1 MAKEDGNTKS
11 KRKDASSAS
20 LSGSADASG
29 LRRSGRETPSK
40 KQATASP
47 SSNARRSERIENH
60 ATPSSSPIKKK
71 QDKIE
76 EQMGPS
82 PLRRSDRSKK
92 QVSPDSSGS
101 KKLTEVT
108 ASQNIKK
115 KEIIASSSKE
125 DQDAEDVSVD
135 NKNERQDPD
144 VGGRKRKRM
153 TVRGYK
159 ALFKPQRLR
168 IEAEDGH
175 DSDVQ
180 HTPAESGRTTE
191 SGNGEKQIGGKCSQ
205 DDNTTESG
213 NGEKQIGGK
222 CSQDDNGKM
231 STQYIDVDACED
243 NDNQISPKSPSSG
256 CKKHGDDETSLA
268 CSKEQRINN
277 DSKNQQE
284 LESHDKTCDKDLQG
298 TSTSKVRKTCQEG
311 GVMEDTEHNN
321 AKFVEFW
328 VPVQISNLQLEQY
341 CSTLLSDGMAL
352 RSGSKTD
359 SVEALHNILKSN
371 RKCCNHPYTADK
383 DLQKSITKDQPT
395 MIYDIGLKASGKLHF
410 LDLILP
416 EVKKRQLRVVILFQ
430 PTVPER
436 VTTESNTP
444 PVTLGDILDDFV
456 HQRFGEDSYERVD
469 GARMAQKSKQAA
481 FNSFNNNPNKFI
493 FLLERSSQPSI
504 KLSSVDIVIIFD
516 SDLNPANDIRK
527 LSIDSDSQQKQTMIF
542 RLYSKNTLEEK
553 ILKLA
558 QQNVAVDSKRSRL
571 TCDALLMWGAKD
583 LFQNLE
589 KFHGESG
596 KDISSQGNL
605 LKDVMEEFLYILS
618 NKGKN
623 KDGEKSIIT
632 KVQTC
637 GYYGNRNMPCGEIKN
652 QLPDGE
658 QPHVFWR
665 NLLEGKYPQWKFVH
679 VSTSRQRKRTHY
691 YGESSDTIAPV
702 ADAVKKRKKSP
713 ASRPVEWGTGGAYE
727 GANNESQSSPELL
740 HPNVH
745 ELCKILKFPEDVKN
759 KVDGFLDF
767 VLKNYNVSREDKTT
781 LQAFMISLC
790 WIGASLA
797 KHKIDRKESFD
808 LAKKQLNF
816 DCKEEQVNS
825 VHLKLEEAKEDFLNQ
840 TETQEKH
847 VEIKDLKSPPQAI
860 CTESKST
867 DQKMSTES
875 QQNQNVE
882 VSVAEN
888 LESTEKLSEEMEEFN
903 REWDDRRACLE
914 NEYKVEKAII
924 RTVHKNPS
932 KRTEK
937 LRLLDKEFAKKI
949 EEHERDKDI
958 HLKELKATLLAD
970 NMDADVAAKPETSVS
985 IGNPGD
991 KMTETPLELDGGR
1004 VQDQSKERGSLG
1016 IGDDIESTGSHT
1028 SEKQMVDATVLSS
1041 SVVEAEVEVEVP
1053 PCQHETVDDVAGVV
1067 NEEIPAQEGGDGIGN
1082 DVESVEADVN
1092 QENNSKG
1099 EGSGAEVADRVDDT
1113 GETGVP
1119 GGDEIREHEE
1129 DRTRKHDEAHAVEE
1143 QEQNDSC
1150 GSSSSNQ
1157 PSAGVPHDD
1166 TPSVQLVAS
1175 QPPDPPMPTVLET
1188 ENESVLE
1195 QLLDLGVQEKE
1206 GQGDPNSEEQQQPH
1220 DDPMA
1225 ENQTD
1230 TQPANETTC
1239 ENDVNAPDTVNN
1251 QETGQQEEQVST
1263 QNSNPPE
1270 ITNQN
1275 TSQAQPVINLFDL
1288 PNQAAVAPRIPHH
1301 GDPLQAELERLFAH
1315 RDNVTKFYEDT
1326 KQRMKSECEK
1336 EIADMIAQI
1345 NLKYEAK
1352 FKGAEEAF
1360 QLRKKELDTTV
1371 NRVMMNRILAE
1382 AFRAKCQD
1390 HNHSGPGMQKVSQ
1403 PGLMQQLHRFSVRP
1417 SVSVGVVSSSPGQS
1431 SGRQQTPPPPPPP
1444 SSSPPP
1450 PPPPPP
1456 PLQIVHQ
1463 PAALFSNTVI
1473 RPPTPTINPVTPV
1486 SRPPPNINPNTRPPP
1501 TITPV
1506 TPTTATRPPPNIT
1519 PVTPSAGSLR
1529 GPAPH
1534 LRPLVNSDIRSPAPH
1549 IRPLVNSDIRA
1560 PAPHLRP
1567 YKPSTSASPE
1577 LTPYRRMVPVPVPV
1591 PGQHVTTPPNTQPP
1605 LPPDA
1610 SYVPPPPPPSGGGA
1624 QYNLVDLTDIFH
1636 EDNENAPPQ
1645 PPPPPPPS
1653 GGGVG
1658 HELVCLSD
1666 DD

>member
-29 LRRSGRETPSK
+29 LRKSGRETPSK

-47 SSNARRSERIENH
+47 LSNARRSERIENH

-101 KKLTEVT
+101 KKLTE
-108 ASQNIKK
+108 
-115 KEIIASSSKE
+115 
-125 DQDAEDVSVD
+125 
-135 NKNERQDPD
+135 DPD

-168 IEAEDGH
+168 IEAEDGQ

-191 SGNGEKQIGGKCSQ
+191 SGNGGKQVGGKCSQ
-205 DDNTTESG
+205 DN
-213 NGEKQIGGK
+213 
-222 CSQDDNGKM
+222 NGKM

-243 NDNQISPKSPSSG
+243 SDNQISPKSPSSG

-298 TSTSKVRKTCQEG
+298 TSTSKVRKTCQEA
-311 GVMEDTEHNN
+311 GVMEDTENNN

-341 CSTLLSDGMAL
+341 CSTLLSDAMAL
-352 RSGSKTD
+352 RSGSKSD

-430 PTVPER
+430 PIVPER

-493 FLLERSSQPSI
+493 FLLERSNQPSI

-527 LSIDSDSQQKQTMIF
+527 LSIDSDSQQKQIMIF

-583 LFQNLE
+583 LFKNLE

-605 LKDVMEEFLYILS
+605 LKDVMEEFLYIIS

-623 KDGEKSIIT
+623 KDGEKSMIT

-637 GYYGNRNMPCGEIKN
+637 GYYGNRNMPYGDIKN

-658 QPHVFWR
+658 QPHIFWR

-679 VSTSRQRKRTHY
+679 VSTSRQRKRTQY
-691 YGESSDTIAPV
+691 YGETSDTIAPV

-727 GANNESQSSPELL
+727 GGNNESQSSPELL
-740 HPNVH
+740 HPTVH

-767 VLKNYNVSREDKTT
+767 VLKNYNVSREDTTT

-867 DQKMSTES
+867 DQKTSTES

-903 REWDDRRACLE
+903 REWNDRRACLE

-958 HLKELKATLLAD
+958 HLKELKSTLLAAD
-970 NMDADVAAKPETSVS
+970 VDADVAAKPETSVS
-985 IGNPGD
+985 VGNPGD
-991 KMTETPLELDGGR
+991 KMTEAPLELDGGR

-1041 SVVEAEVEVEVP
+1041 SVVEAEVEVEVEVEVP

-1067 NEEIPAQEGGDGIGN
+1067 NEEIPAQEGDGIGN
-1082 DVESVEADVN
+1082 DVELVEADLN
-1092 QENNSKG
+1092 QEKNSNG
-1099 EGSGAEVADRVDDT
+1099 DGNGAEVADRVDDT

-1129 DRTRKHDEAHAVEE
+1129 DRTQKHDESHAVED

-1157 PSAGVPHDD
+1157 LSAGVPHDD

-1175 QPPDPPMPTVLET
+1175 QPPDPPMPTILET
-1188 ENESVLE
+1188 ENESLLE
-1195 QLLDLGVQEKE
+1195 QLLDLGIQEKE
-1206 GQGDPNSEEQQQPH
+1206 AQGDPNSSAQINSEEQPH

-1239 ENDVNAPDTVNN
+1239 ENDVNAPDTVND
-1251 QETGQQEEQVST
+1251 QQTGQQEQVQVST

-1275 TSQAQPVINLFDL
+1275 TSQPIINLFDL
-1288 PNQAAVAPRIPHH
+1288 PNQVAPRIPNQ

-1315 RDNVTKFYEDT
+1315 RDNVTKFYEET
-1326 KQRMKSECEK
+1326 KQRMKSECDK

-1345 NLKYEAK
+1345 TLKYEAK

-1360 QLRKKELDTTV
+1360 QLRKKELNITV
-1371 NRVMMNRILAE
+1371 NRVVMNRILAE

-1390 HNHSGPGMQKVSQ
+1390 INHSGLGMPKVSQ
-1403 PGLMQQLHRFSVRP
+1403 AGLMQQLHRFSVRP
-1417 SVSVGVVSSSPGQS
+1417 SVGVVSSSPGQS

-1444 SSSPPP
+1444 PPPSSLPP

-1473 RPPTPTINPVTPV
+1473 RPPPPTINPVTPV

-1519 PVTPSAGSLR
+1519 PITPSAGSLR
-1529 GPAPH
+1529 GSAPH

-1577 LTPYRRMVPVPVPV
+1577 LTPYRRMVPVPVPD
-1591 PGQHVTTPPNTQPP
+1591 QHVTTPPNTRPP
-1605 LPPDA
+1605 LPPLPPEA

-1624 QYNLVDLTDIFH
+1624 QYNLVDLTDIFP
-1636 EDNENAPPQ
+1636 EDNEKP

-1653 GGGVG
+1653 GGVG
-1658 HELVCLSD
+1658 HDLVCLSD